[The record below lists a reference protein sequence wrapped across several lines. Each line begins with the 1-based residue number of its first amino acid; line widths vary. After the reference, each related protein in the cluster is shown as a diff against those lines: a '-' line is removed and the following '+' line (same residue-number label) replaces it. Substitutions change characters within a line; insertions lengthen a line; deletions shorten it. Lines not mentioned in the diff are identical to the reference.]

1 MQISGRY
8 RGHGK
13 LVLGSHSVLRLDEIL
28 GSPRNF
34 DIDRNTSEI
43 SVVRSGKF
51 LLKFWKDYSFL
62 IIEVLLI
69 YRNAI
74 HLLEAGMKMG

>member
-1 MQISGRY
+1 MIPSLARPWKTGFRIAQ
-8 RGHGK
+8 
-13 LVLGSHSVLRLDEIL
+13 RLIDEIP

-34 DIDRNTSEI
+34 DIDRDTSEI
-43 SVVRSGKF
+43 SLVRPGKF

-74 HLLEAGMKMG
+74 HLLEAGMKKG